1 MVMLMVEV
9 LFFGMICEAT
19 PANRKD
25 RSGQGG
31 AVLVSL
37 RIWMYAV
44 DDGEFL
50 VYRVRRG
57 E

>member
-31 AVLVSL
+31 
-37 RIWMYAV
+37 RIIGKPP
-44 DDGEFL
+44 DLD
-50 VYRVRRG
+50 VRRR
-57 E
+57 